1 MSTHLDEA
9 ALVPPRRVARADE
22 APLRGLQRAR
32 PRELPSLL
40 HVRANARHVP
50 ETCDVREPLHRF
62 CHALLLHPEALQGPV
77 PRRKVVHEAVGDGVL
92 ELTEYARHVD
102 LRHRAVRFR
111 EHLCREGK
119 KRKMSQQKNSN
130 KRRKMKNARA
140 HLVDVAL
147 HLRVEVLEKVFEEQR
162 EQSAC
167 ELEPLVAVVILVRKV
182 ASKMLGGESQIVS
195 MIRVKYNGT

>member
-1 MSTHLDEA
+1 
-9 ALVPPRRVARADE
+9 
-22 APLRGLQRAR
+22 
-32 PRELPSLL
+32 
-40 HVRANARHVP
+40 
-50 ETCDVREPLHRF
+50 
-62 CHALLLHPEALQGPV
+62 
-77 PRRKVVHEAVGDGVL
+77 
-92 ELTEYARHVD
+92 
-102 LRHRAVRFR
+102 
-111 EHLCREGK
+111 
-119 KRKMSQQKNSN
+119 
-130 KRRKMKNARA
+130 MKNARA